1 MLILIQ
7 KLICIRWET
16 MEYCGGQKQNFSS
29 LLSIHPL
36 EIIPA
41 QDH

>member
-7 KLICIRWET
+7 KIICIRWET
-16 MEYCGGQKQNFSS
+16 MEYCWEWKQNFSS
-29 LLSIHPL
+29 LLYIHPL
-36 EIIPA
+36 EIIPV